1 MGATTRHIIPV
12 WPKRDIPE
20 HHFVNRDIPEHY
32 FVIPV
37 YQFCD
42 FEILGPTF
50 EKFEIFK
57 WKFFIID

>member
-1 MGATTRHIIPV
+1 MGATTRHIPV

-20 HHFVNRDIPEHY
+20 YHFVNRDIPEHH

-42 FEILGPTF
+42 FEIPEHQLLFVTF
-50 EKFEIFK
+50 PCDVI
-57 WKFFIID
+57 